1 MAQFDVYENLNPETE
16 DIIPYLLDVQAELL
30 NTLTTRV
37 VVPLLTAAAM
47 GKAAK
52 NLNPQFEIMGCA
64 VVMSTAELAGVP
76 QRILGE
82 KICSL
87 QEHRQEII
95 AALDF
100 LFTGF

>member
-1 MAQFDVYENLNPETE
+1 MAQFDVYENRNPDTKES
-16 DIIPYLLDVQAELL
+16 IPFLLDLQADLL
-30 NTLTTRV
+30 DNLSTRV
-37 VVPLLTAAAM
+37 VVPLITVTGM

-52 NLNPQFEIMGCA
+52 YLNPHFTIKRTT
-64 VVMSTAELAGVP
+64 VIMSTAELAGVKLEV
-76 QRILGE
+76 LGE

-87 QEHRQEII
+87 KEYRAEIL